1 MEIQKLKEYIKAAEN
16 ISDMLYANDVSGA
29 QKFIGETVNNVNNI
43 YMGYINRADE
53 LRNRGIDIPVDILLS
68 QMKNLMTAIDSK
80 DIIMLADTLL
90 YEIKEGMLFFT
101 DIENELGGTQE

>member
-1 MEIQKLKEYIKAAEN
+1 MEIQKLKEYVKAAEN

-29 QKFIGETVNNVNNI
+29 QKFIGETVNNVNNA
-43 YMGYINRADE
+43 YLGYINRADE

-80 DIIMLADTLL
+80 DIIMLADTMH
-90 YEIKEGMLFFT
+90 YEIKEGLLFFI
-101 DIENELGGTQE
+101 DVENELGGAQA

>member
-43 YMGYINRADE
+43 YLEYINRADE

-80 DIIMLADTLL
+80 DIIMLADTML
-90 YEIKEGMLFFT
+90 YEIKEGMLFFI
-101 DIENELGGTQE
+101 DVENELGGAQA

>member
-43 YMGYINRADE
+43 
-53 LRNRGIDIPVDILLS
+53 
-68 QMKNLMTAIDSK
+68 
-80 DIIMLADTLL
+80 
-90 YEIKEGMLFFT
+90 
-101 DIENELGGTQE
+101 

>member
-1 MEIQKLKEYIKAAEN
+1 MEIQKLKEYVKAAEN

-29 QKFIGETVNNVNNI
+29 QKFIGQTVNNVNNT
-43 YMGYINRADE
+43 YLGYINRADE

-80 DIIMLADTLL
+80 DIIMLADTML
-90 YEIKEGMLFFT
+90 YEIKEGMLFFI
-101 DIENELGGTQE
+101 DVENELGGAQA

>member
-29 QKFIGETVNNVNNI
+29 QKFIGETVNNVNNT
-43 YMGYINRADE
+43 YLGYINRADE

-80 DIIMLADTLL
+80 DIIMLADTMH
-90 YEIKEGMLFFT
+90 YEIKEGLLFFI
-101 DIENELGGTQE
+101 DVENELGGAQA

>member
-1 MEIQKLKEYIKAAEN
+1 MEIHKLKEYIKAAEN

-43 YMGYINRADE
+43 YLEYINRADE

-80 DIIMLADTLL
+80 DIIMLADTML
-90 YEIKEGMLFFT
+90 YEIKEGMLFFI
-101 DIENELGGTQE
+101 DVENELGGAQA

>member
-1 MEIQKLKEYIKAAEN
+1 MEIHKLKEYIKAAEN

-29 QKFIGETVNNVNNI
+29 QKFIGETVNNVNNT
-43 YMGYINRADE
+43 YLGYINRADE

-80 DIIMLADTLL
+80 DIIMLADTML
-90 YEIKEGMLFFT
+90 YEIKEGMLFFI
-101 DIENELGGTQE
+101 DVENELGGAQA

>member
-29 QKFIGETVNNVNNI
+29 QKFIGETVNNVNNT
-43 YMGYINRADE
+43 YLGYINRADE
-53 LRNRGIDIPVDILLS
+53 LKNRGIDIPVDILLS

-80 DIIMLADTLL
+80 DIIMLADTML
-90 YEIKEGMLFFT
+90 YEIKEGMLFFI
-101 DIENELGGTQE
+101 DVENELGGAQA

>member
-1 MEIQKLKEYIKAAEN
+1 MEIQKLKEYVKAAEN

-29 QKFIGETVNNVNNI
+29 QKFIGQTVNNVNNI
-43 YMGYINRADE
+43 YLGYINRADE

-80 DIIMLADTLL
+80 DIIMLADTML
-90 YEIKEGMLFFT
+90 YEIKEGMQFFI
-101 DIENELGGTQE
+101 DVENELGGAQA

>member
-1 MEIQKLKEYIKAAEN
+1 MDIQELKEYVKAAEN
-16 ISDMLYANDVSGA
+16 ISNMLYANDVSGA
-29 QKFIGETVNNVNNI
+29 QQIIGDTVKNVNNI
-43 YMGYINRADE
+43 YLGYINRTDE
-53 LRNRGIDIPVDILLS
+53 LEGRGIEVPVDILLS
-68 QMKNLMTAIDSK
+68 QMQNLMTAIDSK

>member
-1 MEIQKLKEYIKAAEN
+1 
-16 ISDMLYANDVSGA
+16 
-29 QKFIGETVNNVNNI
+29 
-43 YMGYINRADE
+43 
-53 LRNRGIDIPVDILLS
+53 
-68 QMKNLMTAIDSK
+68 MKNLMTAIDSK

>member
-29 QKFIGETVNNVNNI
+29 QKFIGETVNNVNNT
-43 YMGYINRADE
+43 YLGYINRADE

-80 DIIMLADTLL
+80 DIIMLADTML
-90 YEIKEGMLFFT
+90 YEIKEGMLFFI
-101 DIENELGGTQE
+101 DVENELGGAQA